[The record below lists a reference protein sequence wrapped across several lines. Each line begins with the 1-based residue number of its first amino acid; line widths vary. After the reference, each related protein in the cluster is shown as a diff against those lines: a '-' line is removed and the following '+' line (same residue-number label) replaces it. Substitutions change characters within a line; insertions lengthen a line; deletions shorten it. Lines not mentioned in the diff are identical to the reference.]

1 MYPVLFQLGSL
12 TFYTHGVF
20 AVLGVILGAYVS
32 YGIAKKSNLNAELFF
47 DNIVFTVLFGII
59 GARLSYF
66 VIYHSQFESWTK
78 IFYIWEGGLVSYG
91 GIIFGI
97 ATFILLLRKQKESVP
112 KWLDVGAIGFF
123 LGLAIGRIGEIF
135 AGEWAGVPTTSRWL
149 SVFPSNNQI
158 AIPFFEAI
166 LCLVIFTASAM
177 VYRRFY
183 DKIGDTKLFLGTFFL
198 YGLGRLMIDFGRDE
212 KSLIF
217 GLSLGQIVSLLVV
230 IITLILILSSDK
242 ERSQNES
249 VQGIY

>member
-135 AGEWAGVPTTSRWL
+135 AGEACTR
-149 SVFPSNNQI
+149 FP
-158 AIPFFEAI
+158 
-166 LCLVIFTASAM
+166 
-177 VYRRFY
+177 
-183 DKIGDTKLFLGTFFL
+183 
-198 YGLGRLMIDFGRDE
+198 
-212 KSLIF
+212 
-217 GLSLGQIVSLLVV
+217 
-230 IITLILILSSDK
+230 
-242 ERSQNES
+242 
-249 VQGIY
+249 